1 MWLRGSIE
9 KKRDLSLLWESIEK
23 ETTVG
28 AQEGLHARPAA
39 QFVKTAKG
47 FSSEIVV
54 VKGDK
59 EANAKSSMKIMTLA
73 AKKGD
78 EIIIRAEGEDAEE
91 AVDALVELMSQD
103 EH

>member
-1 MWLRGSIE
+1 MTQSEVR
-9 KKRDLSLLWESIEK
+9 KRKGGVAYMVEK
-23 ETTVG
+23 ETTIG
-28 AQEGLHARPAA
+28 PQEGLHARPAA

-47 FSSEIVV
+47 FSSEIMI

-59 EANAKSSMKIMTLA
+59 EANAKSSMKIMTLG

-78 EIIIRAEGEDAEE
+78 EVVIRAEGDDAEE
-91 AVDALVELMSQD
+91 AVEALVEFISQD

>member
-1 MWLRGSIE
+1 M
-9 KKRDLSLLWESIEK
+9 IEK

-28 AQEGLHARPAA
+28 AEEGLHARPAA
-39 QFVKTAKG
+39 QFVKTAKR
-47 FSSEIVV
+47 FSSEIMV
-54 VKGDK
+54 VKDDK

-78 EIIIRAEGEDAEE
+78 EIVIRAEGEDAQE
-91 AVDALVELMSQD
+91 AVEALVELISQD

>member
-1 MWLRGSIE
+1 MV
-9 KKRDLSLLWESIEK
+9 EK

-28 AQEGLHARPAA
+28 PEAGLHARPAA

-47 FSSEIVV
+47 YSAEITVI
-54 VKGDK
+54 KGER
-59 EANAKSSMKIMTLA
+59 EANAKSPLRVMTLA

-78 EIIIRAEGEDAEE
+78 GITIRAEGDDAQE
-91 AVDALVELMSQD
+91 AVDALVELISQE

>member
-1 MWLRGSIE
+1 MVE
-9 KKRDLSLLWESIEK
+9 KKTR
-23 ETTVG
+23 VG
-28 AQEGLHARPAA
+28 AEEGLHARPAA
-39 QFVKTAKG
+39 QFVNTAKG

-59 EANAKSSMKIMTLA
+59 EANAKSPMKIMTLA

-91 AVDALVELMSQD
+91 AVEALVELISQD

>member
-1 MWLRGSIE
+1 MTNSEVR
-9 KKRDLSLLWESIEK
+9 KRKGGVAYMVEK
-23 ETTVG
+23 ETTIG
-28 AQEGLHARPAA
+28 PQEGLHARPAA

-47 FSSEIVV
+47 FSSEIMI

-59 EANAKSSMKIMTLA
+59 EANAKSSMKIMILG

-78 EIIIRAEGEDAEE
+78 EIVIRAEGNDAEE
-91 AVDALVELMSQD
+91 AVEALVELISQD